1 MNEVLYAIEFLLRS
15 LTWKDAAIFAVAFVG
30 GVIVCRLFKAK
41 SDKIEDYLDEK

>member
-1 MNEVLYAIEFLLRS
+1 MSEVLYAIEFLLRS

-30 GVIVCRLFKAK
+30 GFIVCRLLKAK